1 MRTIHKFL
9 GIAVMLPLLG
19 SCDAH
24 DDHEPPTDTSMHICD
39 IVCTDGSVVRY
50 DDYKSNNKTASA
62 VVFYVNN
69 DGKGQGKG
77 YAVCLNDIKSVAFTD
92 SLGVKQGTSCSTT
105 DYDGNSN
112 TYALYNASRIYSPM
126 AKAVSEYLC
135 YGQSAYIPSVAQIQL
150 LYNVKF
156 YVNPY
161 LIDCGG
167 TVIPDTP
174 NGWYWTS
181 TEVDGQAENKA
192 WLYSLVSGAMLET
205 SKIQEHRVRPIITI
219 W

>member
-1 MRTIHKFL
+1 MKLKKILSLFTV
-9 GIAVMLPLLG
+9 GLLLA

-24 DDHEPPTDTSMHICD
+24 DDHEPPTDISMHIGD

-50 DDYKSNNKTASA
+50 EEYKAKEKTATA

-77 YAVCLNDIKSVAFTD
+77 YATCLGEVSYAAFTD
-92 SLGVKQGTSCSTT
+92 SIGVRQGTSCSIT

-112 TYALYNASRIYSPM
+112 TYALFNNRRILSPM
-126 AKAVSEYLC
+126 AMSVNEYLP
-135 YGQSAYIPSVAQIQL
+135 YGQSAYIPSVAQMQQMYYAKPTI
-150 LYNVKF
+150 NK
-156 YVNPY
+156 Y
-161 LIDCGG
+161 LKECGG
-167 TVIPDTP
+167 KELSTTP

-192 WLYSLVSGAMLET
+192 WLFSVTSGTMQET
-205 SKIQEHRVRPIITI
+205 SKLQEHRVRPIITI